1 MKKLIIVSGTMGVGK
16 TTSCNIVLKNLEK
29 SVYLDGDW
37 CWNMNPFIV
46 NEENKNMVINNIT
59 YLLRSY
65 LKNSNFEYVIFSWVL
80 HEQSIFKQILD
91 PLIDLDFTLYNIS
104 LICTQKALKERL
116 SKDVEF
122 GIRNKE
128 IIDRSIERIPLYNKL
143 DTIKIDTTFLSA
155 NQTAQEIISLII

>member
-104 LICTQKALKERL
+104 LICNQNALKERL

-143 DTIKIDTTFLSA
+143 DTIKIDTTFLNA
-155 NQTAQEIISLII
+155 DQTAQEIISLII

>member
-65 LKNSNFEYVIFSWVL
+65 LNNSNFEYVIFSWVL
-80 HEQSIFKQILD
+80 HEQSIFKQILQ
-91 PLIDLDFTLYNIS
+91 PLMDLDFTLYKIS
-104 LICTQKALKERL
+104 LICNQKALKERL

-122 GIRNKE
+122 GIRNKD
-128 IIDRSIERIPLYNKL
+128 IIERSVERIPLYNKL

-155 NQTAQEIISLII
+155 DQTAKEIISLII